1 MKISTDIH
9 LVFRALFS
17 KNNEELGKKSILGQP
32 PKWPDAN
39 GTNMSLKAK
48 LILFITFFALLPIS
62 FLGIFQSFDRYQE
75 EMKSVKESLTLDL
88 ESQKRIFVRFT
99 DGLYQ
104 DIEFAAQSMAVSK
117 LLTGVED
124 EDNDEIE
131 YWTETLTEVLLAFAK
146 NRQTFSDLRFSVLGD
161 LETIISLTYSKGKAQ
176 PAKKITAPPG
186 YKKAVAMGK
195 PSAVW
200 SKDEGGPVLWLHY
213 LVIKGEEK
221 ALLSAA
227 VDLNRF
233 YELVLDKD
241 IFLSSSDAGE
251 IIIAGLKTTS
261 KNQPQSLVV
270 DKMTATEI
278 SKVTV
283 TNENILAATTFPLI
297 KWQPQQLFT
306 LAKVKNRA
314 LLMAPLRRGIV
325 QIIII
330 CLLATLAAAGCGY
343 FFMSKMLVRPILQ
356 ATEFADL
363 VANGDLRTTLDI
375 GSRNDELGSLVKAL
389 NNMVNSMKRMI
400 HDIQE
405 SVTTLTEVGSE
416 MNQVSDKLEAGAET
430 TMSKTK
436 TVTLAA
442 QESSTHMDSVTSS
455 MSETSMKVDTI
466 AAAAEEMNAN
476 IGEIVGNVEQVQE
489 TIKRTVATFENVQ
502 THIKELNQDA
512 SQIGDVT
519 GSIAAISSK
528 TNLLALNATIEAAR
542 AGEAGK
548 GFAVVANEIKDLSR
562 QTAASTTE
570 IDRKLLAIQHSAKSV
585 TQNIDNL
592 SEGINLIEEAFDAIS
607 DSIVQQNTA
616 TGETA
621 ENISQTSL
629 GIREAS
635 ENVSSTNDAA
645 EQIAAEI
652 VEVNRLAQ
660 EIGQLSADS
669 KENVGRLHQLS
680 DSLKK
685 DVTKFTIT

>member
-1 MKISTDIH
+1 
-9 LVFRALFS
+9 
-17 KNNEELGKKSILGQP
+17 
-32 PKWPDAN
+32 
-39 GTNMSLKAK
+39 MSLKVK

-75 EMKSVKESLTLDL
+75 EMKSVKESLTLGL

-99 DGLYQ
+99 DGLCQ
-104 DIEFAAQSMAVSK
+104 DIEFASRSMAVNK

-131 YWTETLTEVLLAFAK
+131 YWTETLTEVLLTFAE
-146 NRQTFSDLRFSVLGD
+146 NRQIFSDLRFSVSGD
-161 LETIISLTYSKGKAQ
+161 LGTIISLTYSDGKAQ
-176 PAKKITAPPG
+176 QAKKIAAPPG
-186 YKKAVAMGK
+186 YKKAITIEK

-200 SKDEGGPVLWLHY
+200 LKNKSRPVLWLHY
-213 LVIKGEEK
+213 FVQMGEEK
-221 ALLSAA
+221 ALLSVA
-227 VDLNRF
+227 VNLDHF
-233 YELVLDKD
+233 YELVRDRD
-241 IFLSSSDAGE
+241 IYLSSAVTGE
-251 IIIAGLKTTS
+251 IIIAGLRTTS
-261 KNQPQSLVV
+261 ESQSQHIFI
-270 DKMTATEI
+270 DKKSAAGDNNI
-278 SKVTV
+278 TV
-283 TNENILAATTFPLI
+283 TDDNVLSATTFPLI
-297 KWQPQQLFT
+297 KWQPEQLFT
-306 LAKVKNRA
+306 LAKVKNKA
-314 LLMAPLRRGIV
+314 SLMAPLRRGII

-356 ATEFADL
+356 ATKFADL
-363 VANGDLRTTLDI
+363 VAGGDLRSTLVI

-389 NNMVNSMKRMI
+389 NNMVNSMKSMI
-400 HDIQE
+400 HDIQR
-405 SVTTLTEVGSE
+405 SVSTLTEVGSE
-416 MNQVSDKLEAGAET
+416 MNQVSDTLEAGAET
-430 TMSKTK
+430 TMAKTR
-436 TVTLAA
+436 TVTSAA
-442 QESSTHMDSVTSS
+442 QESSTHMSSVTSS

-466 AAAAEEMNAN
+466 AAAAEEMNIN

-489 TIKRTVATFENVQ
+489 TIRKTVATFENVQ

-562 QTAASTTE
+562 QTADSTTE
-570 IDRKLLAIQHSAKSV
+570 IDGKLLAIQHSAKSV

-592 SEGINLIEEAFDAIS
+592 SEGINLIEEAFYAIS

-616 TGETA
+616 TGEIA

-645 EQIAAEI
+645 EQIAAEV